1 MSCYTKGMKISAPRL
16 PVKLEEVE
24 PKVMMDELSL
34 EDASIADVD
43 LTSQVISA
51 LDISGGLF
59 QNVILTGAQ
68 FERLNARDFVAKQ
81 SDFSAGSLTNS
92 SLNRAEFKNCRMTG
106 VDFSR
111 TTLHDVSF
119 HGCKLDMANFRFA
132 DLARV
137 QFVDCTL
144 SETDFLGAGL
154 RDVSMQ
160 ACTLQKTV
168 FEQAK
173 CKQLDLRT
181 SHLEEIIG
189 WKSLKGAIIDDLQ
202 LVSAGPYLAHELG
215 IVVRP

>member
-1 MSCYTKGMKISAPRL
+1 MKISLPRL
-16 PVKLEEVE
+16 PAKLDEAD
-24 PKVMMDELSL
+24 PKTMMDELSL
-34 EDASIADVD
+34 EDGHLTGTD

-59 QNVILTGAQ
+59 ENVILTGAQ
-68 FERLNARDFVAKQ
+68 LERLNARDFVVKQ
-81 SDFSAGSLTNS
+81 SDFSASSLTNS
-92 SLNRAEFKNCRMTG
+92 SLNRVEFKNCRMTG

-111 TTLHDVSF
+111 TSLHDVTF
-119 HGCKLDMANFRFA
+119 RGCKLDIANFRFA

-144 SETDFLGAGL
+144 SETDFLNAGL
-154 RDVSMQ
+154 RDVTMQ
-160 ACTLQKTV
+160 ACTLQRTV

-173 CKQLDLRT
+173 CKQLDLR
-181 SHLEEIIG
+181 SSQLEEIVG

-215 IVVRP
+215 IVVRS